1 VKSFL
6 ATVLAATILAAA
18 CSSSSSGSDANRP
31 ASPSSSGQPPVT
43 AEPSTTGDPTAGSV
57 PVRFRTSDGARL
69 AGRLFGS
76 GTVAVILAHQIDD
89 DQSDWFDFAAELWS
103 RGYEALTFNLRGVCS
118 STPEQQCSDG
128 AVDPNAAGADV
139 IGAVRFVQSKG
150 ATSVVLIGASLGG
163 EAVIVAASKLGPDI
177 RGVVTLSASEGLVGL
192 VDLSVARKRVAAI
205 AEPKLFMAGGGDR
218 GFADAAR
225 DYFAHAKEPKELH
238 LFPLGDHGVALLH
251 SAEGAAVRGLIFEF
265 LGANAAGGG

>member
-1 VKSFL
+1 M
-6 ATVLAATILAAA
+6 
-18 CSSSSSGSDANRP
+18 
-31 ASPSSSGQPPVT
+31 
-43 AEPSTTGDPTAGSV
+43 
-57 PVRFRTSDGARL
+57 PVRFRTSDGAGL

-76 GTVAVILAHQIDD
+76 GTVAVVLAHQIDD
-89 DQSDWFDFAAELWS
+89 DQSDWFDFAAELRS
-103 RGYEALTFNLRGVCS
+103 RGYEVLTFNLRGVCS
-118 STPEQQCSDG
+118 STPEPLCSGG
-128 AVDPNAAGADV
+128 AVDPNAAGTDV

-192 VDLSVARKRVAAI
+192 VDLPVARERVAAI
-205 AEPKLFMAGGGDR
+205 VGPKLFMAGEGDR

-238 LFPLGDHGVALLH
+238 LFQLGDHGVALLH
-251 SAEGAAVRGLIFEF
+251 SAEGDEAKKLIFDF
-265 LGANAAGGG
+265 LAANAPVGG